1 VPTTPLGEFLRLRR
15 AAVRPEAVGLP
26 GTGLRRVPG
35 LRRDEVAQLAGVSID
50 YYVRLEQGR
59 ERGPSA
65 QVLETL
71 SGALRLD
78 SDGRDHLYRLAGL
91 APLLRPTGAAEDVDD
106 GLADLLNAWPDTP
119 ALVYNLAY
127 DVLAANPLGT
137 ALYDGFP
144 FSRNLMHLV
153 FSDPGAR
160 EFYADW
166 PAVAASSVAGFRLQC
181 GRAPGDPRLRALLTE
196 LLTSKD
202 FAELWARHDA
212 RGKSLELKTFC
223 HRQVGPLT
231 LRAQT
236 FEVRG
241 GSGQELVVYRAE
253 PGSPSADALSR
264 LMPVNVSSHAGQQ

>member
-1 VPTTPLGEFLRLRR
+1 VPTTPLGEFLRRRR
-15 AAVRPEAVGLP
+15 AAVRPETVGLP
-26 GTGLRRVPG
+26 AAGLRRVPG

-78 SDGRDHLYRLAGL
+78 ADGRDHLYRLAGL
-91 APLLRPTGAAEDVDD
+91 APLLREPAQDVDD
-106 GLADLLNAWPDTP
+106 GLVDLMDAWPDTP

-127 DVLAANPLGT
+127 DVLAANPLGE
-137 ALYDGFP
+137 ALYNGFR
-144 FSRNLMHLV
+144 SGRNLMHLV
-153 FSDPGAR
+153 FSAPDAR
-160 EFYADW
+160 DFYADW
-166 PAVAASSVAGFRLQC
+166 PAVAANSVAGFRLQH
-181 GRAPGDPRLRALLTE
+181 GRSPGDPRLRAVLSDLLSTSAEFTE
-196 LLTSKD
+196 LWS
-202 FAELWARHDA
+202 RHDA

-223 HRQVGPLT
+223 HPQVGPLT

-241 GSGQELVVYRAE
+241 GSAQELVVYRAE
-253 PGSPSADALSR
+253 PGSRSARALAELADRNRHPGS
-264 LMPVNVSSHAGQQ
+264 GG